1 MIDINNITDEQLSA
15 YLEGNSS
22 GIESILVNGA
32 LKEDKELQEVLEV
45 YKDIVDCCELLGI
58 NELKDLKQEG
68 DLHEQIK

>member
-22 GIESILVNGA
+22 GIESILINGA
-32 LKEDKELQEVLEV
+32 MKEDEELQEVSEV

-58 NELKDLKQEG
+58 EELKGIKQEE
-68 DLHEQIK
+68 DLHELIK